1 MAAAESQGWAYA
13 MGVLHGAHTTTTPDP
28 PEPGTG
34 DSQSTHLVSVL
45 CVAIEDEVQHA
56 ALVGRDG
63 AVYNG
68 GAVNVHV
75 HQQTG
80 QVVQRDVV
88 FDAVHNGLHLSRHNH
103 SVGDTLTHGRH
114 GVSTAVHY
122 AFQGGKHVRGILH

>member
-80 QVVQRDVV
+80 HRLKTKRMALRKIRNLKNQNRMLVDLPLTKQMPTLVVISLR
-88 FDAVHNGLHLSRHNH
+88 
-103 SVGDTLTHGRH
+103 
-114 GVSTAVHY
+114 
-122 AFQGGKHVRGILH
+122 KII